1 MTLGGA
7 VPATVLAFGI
17 GRLFGGVLYQ
27 VGPTDPV
34 GLYPRARCT
43 HSALLASWLPAR
55 RAAGLD
61 PLVALRSE

>member
-7 VPATVLAFGI
+7 VAATVLAFGI
-17 GRLFGGVLYQ
+17 GRLFGVVLYQ
-27 VGPTDPV
+27 VCPTDPV
-34 GLYPRARCT
+34 VFTLAPAVT